1 MLTSPN
7 LTGICIW
14 NGHGRLAFRWTWSI
28 SCSTNVLWTK
38 DWDILARITPAM
50 SHETSWLLVHLLTI
64 CAIVKDRASLICNL
78 ICPLKG
84 LNMENLGHVISIS
97 NSKGCPQKKVPMK
110 ILIDQSALGHV
121 PTFPDSHLPDHK
133 NSPRSAGKVGTRRK
147 MTGRPR
153 FEREL
158 FWDTL

>member
-1 MLTSPN
+1 MAACPPVNN
-7 LTGICIW
+7 LRNCKGQGIAYLQSYLPPKEFEY
-14 NGHGRLAFRWTWSI
+14 GKPGPS
-28 SCSTNVLWTK
+28 
-38 DWDILARITPAM
+38 
-50 SHETSWLLVHLLTI
+50 
-64 CAIVKDRASLICNL
+64 
-78 ICPLKG
+78 
-84 LNMENLGHVISIS
+84 NMEGKFIIYYLVISIS

-133 NSPRSAGKVGTRRK
+133 NSTRSAGKVGTRRK

-153 FEREL
+153 FERKL